1 MKAWIL
7 VLAGLLPAPRVEG
20 AKPVI
25 LPPPGPRSQAA
36 SPATSAPRLNVV
48 EHRLKNGMKLLIV
61 ERHVAPTV
69 AAFILFKVGGVNDPA
84 GQTGVAHLLEHMMFK
99 GTRTLGTTNYAAERP
114 LMEREDQLSVE
125 LQRSEYR
132 ARTDP
137 FYHAD
142 PAQVDRLKKQIA
154 QVQSQEKRYIVEN
167 ELDEAYDHL
176 GAENLNASTGSDGTT
191 YVVELP
197 SNALEA
203 WAYAGSDRIR
213 NPVFREFYSERDVVH
228 EERRMRTET
237 APEGLIEETLNATAF
252 VAHPYHDP
260 VIGWPSDIDNTER
273 AEVLAYFRTH
283 YAPNNAVAAVVG
295 DVNPRAVI
303 RLAEKYF
310 GAIPP
315 QPQPS
320 QPVTIEPEQH
330 GERRATVVFDA
341 NPQFSMAYHI
351 PAIGHADAPALEM
364 LGDLLSSGR
373 TSRFYAAIT
382 QKGLGQASADGGT
395 GPYPNLFG
403 IAGIPQQPTT
413 SADLERAI
421 LAEIERVKT
430 EPVSDRDLQRLRN
443 QLDAA
448 TVRELES
455 NSGIASLLLDYESKA
470 SDWRYYY
477 KELALL
483 KAVTPADLMR
493 VARKYL
499 TAENRTVVTLVAPS
513 ETPGASRPSPA
524 SGAVS
529 EREGGK

>member
-1 MKAWIL
+1 
-7 VLAGLLPAPRVEG
+7 
-20 AKPVI
+20 
-25 LPPPGPRSQAA
+25 
-36 SPATSAPRLNVV
+36 
-48 EHRLKNGMKLLIV
+48 
-61 ERHVAPTV
+61 
-69 AAFILFKVGGVNDPA
+69 
-84 GQTGVAHLLEHMMFK
+84 
-99 GTRTLGTTNYAAERP
+99 
-114 LMEREDQLSVE
+114 
-125 LQRSEYR
+125 
-132 ARTDP
+132 
-137 FYHAD
+137 
-142 PAQVDRLKKQIA
+142 
-154 QVQSQEKRYIVEN
+154 
-167 ELDEAYDHL
+167 
-176 GAENLNASTGSDGTT
+176 
-191 YVVELP
+191 
-197 SNALEA
+197 
-203 WAYAGSDRIR
+203 
-213 NPVFREFYSERDVVH
+213 
-228 EERRMRTET
+228 
-237 APEGLIEETLNATAF
+237 
-252 VAHPYHDP
+252 
-260 VIGWPSDIDNTER
+260 
-273 AEVLAYFRTH
+273 
-283 YAPNNAVAAVVG
+283 VVG
-295 DVNPRAVI
+295 DVNPRALI

-351 PAIGHADAPALEM
+351 PAIGHPDAPALEM

-403 IAGIPQQPTT
+403 IAGIPQQPAT

-430 EPVSDRDLQRLRN
+430 EPVADRELQRLRN

-513 ETPGASRPSPA
+513 VTPGASRPLPA